1 MHLTKGDLGEIARP
15 AQNRVMPAG
24 GAPNEPGP
32 NPRTELARL
41 YPPLAP
47 ALHAW
52 ACLRLGTREHTKIA
66 PEDLTQEVWLRSV
79 EVFASWDPT
88 RCSFRAWLFT
98 VGKNV
103 LLELRRRA
111 RKSSREEGAH
121 GSSTRLLALDQVP
134 LDITSITRR
143 VAKDEEIQTFVKKLG
158 ELDEVDRMTVVHCG
172 LEELSLR
179 DASARLGENYDATA
193 KRWQRL
199 RERIRGWGTPLG
211 LLQEG

>member
-1 MHLTKGDLGEIARP
+1 MAVPG
-15 AQNRVMPAG
+15 
-24 GAPNEPGP
+24 EPGDSEAD
-32 NPRTELARL
+32 PRCALARL

-52 ACLRLGTREHTKIA
+52 ACLRLRSGEHAKIA
-66 PEDLTQEVWLRSV
+66 PEDLTQEVWLRAV
-79 EVFASWDPT
+79 EVFGSWDPQ

-111 RKSSREEGAH
+111 RKSAFEQGAN

-143 VAKDEEIQTFVKKLG
+143 VAKDEQVRNFVRKLD
-158 ELDEVDRMTVVHCG
+158 ELDDVDRMTVLHCG
-172 LEELSLR
+172 LEELPLR
-179 DASARLGENYDATA
+179 DAAARLGENYDATA

-211 LLQEG
+211 IVQDG